1 MVALTLVD
9 GVLTDTVPVSDR
21 GLLYGDGV
29 FETIRY
35 SRQQLLL
42 LPAHLERLQQS
53 CTQLGIALVPGEIQG
68 YVDALLTRLSFTPA
82 PTPASAAGVPQDG
95 VVKIIVTR
103 GDGGRGYAPPASA
116 VSRCLVQFHPLPKHY
131 AEYARGGISCLM
143 CSHPVSSNPALAG
156 LKHLNRLDQV
166 MASRELVAAQNSA
179 HYADSMLQEGLMC
192 DSQGNLVEGTRSNVF
207 AIIDGVLCTPDLSEA
222 GVSGIMRSALLDWY
236 REQGTAVAVKRFSA
250 AELSLASELFI
261 CNSVLGVW
269 PVNRVYDLVEGTTFN
284 LLDQTMARRA
294 QQWLLTHK

>member
-1 MVALTLVD
+1 MSGLTLVD
-9 GVLTDTVPVSDR
+9 GVLADTVPVSDR

-53 CTQLGIALVPGEIQG
+53 CKQLGIPLVPEDIQG
-68 YVDALLTRLSFTPA
+68 YIDALLTRLSFTPA
-82 PTPASAAGVPQDG
+82 PTPASAAGFSQDG

-103 GDGGRGYAPPASA
+103 GDGGRGYAPPASGQ
-116 VSRCLVQFHPLPKHY
+116 SRCLVQFHPLPAYY
-131 AEYARGGISCLM
+131 AEYARSGISCVM
-143 CSHPVSSNPALAG
+143 CSHPLSSNSALAG

-166 MASRELVAAQNSA
+166 MASRELVTAQN
-179 HYADSMLQEGLMC
+179 HVGDTDTMLQEGLMC
-192 DSQGNLVEGTRSNVF
+192 DGRGNLVEGTRSNVF

-222 GVSGIMRSALLDWY
+222 GVSGVMRNALLGWY
-236 REQGTAVAVKRFSA
+236 REQATVVKVRRIRAV
-250 AELSLASELFI
+250 ELGLASELFI

-294 QQWLLTHK
+294 QQWLLTHN